1 MKPLLNIMKRLF
13 RPDPKIWL
21 RPIYCD
27 LFVWCLMFS
36 IPPHNKIAEFS
47 FLCVWVCPV
56 IPLSLRFS
64 CSSTRN
70 LMTVIWHLRVIWYTV
85 YVWNKWLLCY
95 TGLAILAFT
104 VETVEWLQGLGI
116 ERINFGK
123 EKLLYPFLEKESLR
137 DALWWSCMSI
147 MSIKNLAY

>member
-1 MKPLLNIMKRLF
+1 MKLLLNIMKRLF

-21 RPIYCD
+21 WPIYCD

-47 FLCVWVCPV
+47 FLCVWGCPV

-70 LMTVIWHLRVIWYTV
+70 FMTVIWHLRVIWYTV

-95 TGLAILAFT
+95 AGLAILAFYSWDCGMVAGAWNRKDKLWKRKT
-104 VETVEWLQGLGI
+104 FI
-116 ERINFGK
+116 SFFRER
-123 EKLLYPFLEKESLR
+123 KLERRFVVILYV
-137 DALWWSCMSI
+137 
-147 MSIKNLAY
+147 NHVN